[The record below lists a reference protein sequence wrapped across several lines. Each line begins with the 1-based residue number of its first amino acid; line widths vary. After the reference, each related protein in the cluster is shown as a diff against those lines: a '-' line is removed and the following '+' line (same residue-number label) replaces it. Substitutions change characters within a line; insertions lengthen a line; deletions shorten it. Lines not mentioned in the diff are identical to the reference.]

1 MSLVYRP
8 NIAEISNAITKRK
21 PYREPGYFSEKDKTY
36 GLFKSGKLESMI
48 NNIFVFD
55 KQDSTDLAII
65 SELSTFGFKIIESMD
80 KILVSASISDL
91 IHLFKNCPDKNKF
104 IWTIYEDL
112 LAYYQPE
119 YFRQLIDFGIVNP
132 NRFSP
137 SYADTVVNDMQDIT
151 LESISLFHCDLYT
164 YSLSHHF
171 DEVKPSTDNEE
182 YVMSRDKDNYISN
195 TFGEAYDKLNIS
207 FFHLSKILN
216 ISYFVYRANM
226 DEITDFINKN
236 NISKYSLFRS
246 IEIMGHNRNDV
257 VLITTSLYDFM
268 STFQTYK
275 NNPDIYNNLSD
286 GIKSIV
292 DDMEALFDIINNAMI
307 NTVSVDKQLTKEE
320 TEIVNKKITKTTEKR
335 LENTVESIDKFIN
348 EINNPTALPED
359 SNMTPIE
366 EYGEEK
372 PKEFTIHSDG
382 GRNLFRDVKSPQT
395 EKIIEKEKPE
405 LAKKKEDSL
414 FRRIIKAI
422 KNE

>member
-1 MSLVYRP
+1 
-8 NIAEISNAITKRK
+8 
-21 PYREPGYFSEKDKTY
+21 
-36 GLFKSGKLESMI
+36 
-48 NNIFVFD
+48 
-55 KQDSTDLAII
+55 
-65 SELSTFGFKIIESMD
+65 
-80 KILVSASISDL
+80 
-91 IHLFKNCPDKNKF
+91 
-104 IWTIYEDL
+104 
-112 LAYYQPE
+112 
-119 YFRQLIDFGIVNP
+119 
-132 NRFSP
+132 
-137 SYADTVVNDMQDIT
+137 
-151 LESISLFHCDLYT
+151 
-164 YSLSHHF
+164 
-171 DEVKPSTDNEE
+171 
-182 YVMSRDKDNYISN
+182 
-195 TFGEAYDKLNIS
+195 
-207 FFHLSKILN
+207 
-216 ISYFVYRANM
+216 
-226 DEITDFINKN
+226 
-236 NISKYSLFRS
+236 
-246 IEIMGHNRNDV
+246 MGHNRNDV

-320 TEIVNKKITKTTEKR
+320 IEIVNKKITKTIEKR
-335 LENTVESIDKFIN
+335 LENTVESIDKFID

-372 PKEFTIHSDG
+372 TKEFTIHSDG

-405 LAKKKEDSL
+405 LIKKKEDSL

>member
-137 SYADTVVNDMQDIT
+137 SYADIVMNDMHDIT

-182 YVMSRDKDNYISN
+182 YVMSRAVSY
-195 TFGEAYDKLNIS
+195 T
-207 FFHLSKILN
+207 HLTLP
-216 ISYFVYRANM
+216 
-226 DEITDFINKN
+226 
-236 NISKYSLFRS
+236 
-246 IEIMGHNRNDV
+246 
-257 VLITTSLYDFM
+257 TTSR
-268 STFQTYK
+268 
-275 NNPDIYNNLSD
+275 
-286 GIKSIV
+286 V
-292 DDMEALFDIINNAMI
+292 
-307 NTVSVDKQLTKEE
+307 
-320 TEIVNKKITKTTEKR
+320 
-335 LENTVESIDKFIN
+335 
-348 EINNPTALPED
+348 
-359 SNMTPIE
+359 
-366 EYGEEK
+366 
-372 PKEFTIHSDG
+372 
-382 GRNLFRDVKSPQT
+382 
-395 EKIIEKEKPE
+395 
-405 LAKKKEDSL
+405 
-414 FRRIIKAI
+414 
-422 KNE
+422 